1 MVLNSP
7 VIDRIIV
14 ALDAKGPIDTALDVI
29 KVASETAASMG
40 NNVEDN
46 VAAVKMALIRV
57 LSGPDGELY
66 TEDDILPESV
76 MRDIVD
82 IMNTGLVEQLV
93 RFFTL
98 KQCSFLRCG
107 CF

>member
-1 MVLNSP
+1 MVMTNSSI
-7 VIDRIIV
+7 VDSIIV

-29 KVASETAASMG
+29 RIASETAAKMG
-40 NNVEDN
+40 SDVEENVD
-46 VAAVKMALIRV
+46 AVKTALIKI

-66 TEDDILPESV
+66 THDDILPESV

-82 IMNTGLVEQLV
+82 VLNTNLVEQLV
-93 RFFTL
+93 RFFTKGKKL
-98 KQCSFLRCG
+98 CP